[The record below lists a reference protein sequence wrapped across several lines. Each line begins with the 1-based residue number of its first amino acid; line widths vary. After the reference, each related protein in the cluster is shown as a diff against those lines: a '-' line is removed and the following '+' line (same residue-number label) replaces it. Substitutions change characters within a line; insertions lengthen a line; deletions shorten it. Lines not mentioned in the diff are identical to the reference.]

1 MSQIQ
6 KSRYEK
12 YIGLAYA
19 TLTVSETGLDYY
31 QQKMNV
37 RVASWAT
44 KQLKTYDLRKLE
56 IPSKLIKRHEVKLS
70 SSWLSKTKFY
80 TTALAN

>member
-37 RVASWAT
+37 RVASQVAEP
-44 KQLKTYDLRKLE
+44 LKTEDLRKLGNFKK
-56 IPSKLIKRHEVKLS
+56 IPE
-70 SSWLSKTKFY
+70 F
-80 TTALAN
+80 